1 MKFVMIFLVLFVYLF
16 SSAETQ
22 QNAINTKVE
31 KSSREIPKD
40 TFVSLNGNV
49 NADINFPDKKYG
61 ISGVNIEY
69 LKVYEKNL
77 LLGFVLRNNS
87 GSLGY
92 YEGGSLDNGSYF
104 QDSWGLKGPSV
115 GIVGTYLFN
124 STGIVGNL
132 FPYLKGTIEYLDGKK
147 YYKTARYSRSKRLFD
162 LDDKEAQSSE
172 SNEQIHKALLSNLS
186 IGVQIHS
193 LSNNKYDRQTG
204 LNLAINSLFDFTQS
218 NDPIVPSGRE
228 KNFQSYLGSQLELG
242 LFLLF

>member
-1 MKFVMIFLVLFVYLF
+1 MKFAKFFLLLFVYLF
-16 SSAETQ
+16 TSAQSQ
-22 QNAINTKVE
+22 QNTTNTQVE
-31 KSSREIPKD
+31 KSSREISKE
-40 TFVSLNGNV
+40 TYVGFNGNV
-49 NADINFPDKKYG
+49 NTDINFPDKKYG

-77 LLGFVLRNNS
+77 LLGFLFRINS

-115 GIVGTYLFN
+115 GIIGTYLF
-124 STGIVGNL
+124 SSSRTIGNL
-132 FPYLKGTIEYLDGKK
+132 SPYLKGTIEYLEGKK
-147 YYKTARYSRSKRLFD
+147 YYKTVRFSRSKKLFT

-172 SNEQIHKALLSNLS
+172 SNEQIHKALISNLS

-193 LSNNKYDRQTG
+193 FSQNKNDRQTG

-242 LFLLF
+242 LFLQF